1 MTNDDLF
8 WQTYE
13 EYCKMK
19 QQDEVI
25 KHQVKHEEPPSV
37 GSETGIELE
46 PGYEN

>member
-1 MTNDDLF
+1 MTSDDLF

-19 QQDEVI
+19 QEDAQGID
-25 KHQVKHEEPPSV
+25 V

>member
-25 KHQVKHEEPPSV
+25 KYQIENELPTDA

>member
-1 MTNDDLF
+1 MTSDDLF

-19 QQDEVI
+19 QEDA
-25 KHQVKHEEPPSV
+25 QVKPEIDV